1 VGRGARE
8 RAFRNPAAVAA
19 LLMSS
24 TALEKLAFAHE
35 RIEAQ
40 LRALESLVQHLS
52 YRGCDLEAQ
61 SAARDV
67 AHYFDTA
74 GAQHHRD
81 EDEDLFPL
89 LRRLAGSQ
97 GRVEVAAVIDE
108 LEREHATMDAQWQ
121 RLRPRLD
128 AVAKARSRALESD
141 DVDRF
146 AWLHRRH
153 MDREAAAV
161 LPFAREA
168 LSQEQQ
174 AALGERMATR
184 RRSPR

>member
-1 VGRGARE
+1 
-8 RAFRNPAAVAA
+8 
-19 LLMSS
+19 MSS
-24 TALEKLAFAHE
+24 TALEKLAFAHQ

-40 LRALESLVQHLS
+40 LRALESLVQHLA

-89 LRRLAGSQ
+89 LRGLAAAL
-97 GRVEVAAVIDE
+97 GRPEVAAVIDE
-108 LEREHATMDAQWQ
+108 LEREHATMDAQWR
-121 RLRPRLD
+121 RLRTLLNTI
-128 AVAKARSRALESD
+128 AKARGRKLDADE
-141 DVDRF
+141 VDRF
-146 AWLHRRH
+146 AWLYRRH

-168 LSQEQQ
+168 LSDEQQ
-174 AALGERMATR
+174 AALGERMAGR
-184 RRSPR
+184 RIRAR

>member
-1 VGRGARE
+1 
-8 RAFRNPAAVAA
+8 
-19 LLMSS
+19 MSS
-24 TALEKLAFAHE
+24 TALDKLAFVHE

-40 LRALESLVQHLS
+40 LRALEALVQHLA
-52 YRGCDLEAQ
+52 YRGCDAAAQ

-67 AHYFDTA
+67 AHYFEHA

-121 RLRPRLD
+121 RLRPRLS
-128 AVAKARSRALESD
+128 AIAKARERALDSD
-141 DVDRF
+141 EVDRF
-146 AWLHRRH
+146 AWLYRRH

-168 LSQEQQ
+168 LSDEQQ
-174 AALGERMATR
+174 AALGERMAGR
-184 RRSPR
+184 RTGAR